1 MTQRYFF
8 YLGIVALMIITA
20 AYTLYALDESNNSW
34 RATES
39 TVTLSESHFINVN
52 SGAQ

>member
-1 MTQRYFF
+1 MNQRYFF

-20 AYTLYALDESNNSW
+20 GYTLHALRENERSW
-34 RATES
+34 LASES